1 MEKNQVREYLSQLDT
16 PKLKGLDGTHPQ
28 VVRKL
33 AVVSVRSLSKTFQWS
48 QQQGEMPKIRRK
60 ARIAPVL
67 KEAAGNYRP
76 VNLGLI
82 PRKVMAQL
90 ILETISRLIGNNKKI
105 ISQHR
110 FTKGKSRLTN
120 VINLCDEIT
129 SLM

>member
-1 MEKNQVREYLSQLDT
+1 
-16 PKLKGLDGTHPQ
+16 
-28 VVRKL
+28 
-33 AVVSVRSLSKTFQWS
+33 
-48 QQQGEMPKIRRK
+48 MPKIRRK

-105 ISQHR
+105 IRQHR

>member
-1 MEKNQVREYLSQLDT
+1 MEKNPVREYLSQLDT
-16 PKLKGLDGTHPQ
+16 PKLIGLDGTHPH

-33 AVVSVRSLSKTFQWS
+33 AVVSVRSLSKIFQWS
-48 QQQGEMPKIRRK
+48 QQLGEMPKIRRK

-67 KEAAGNYRP
+67 KAAARNYRP
-76 VNLGLI
+76 VNLGSI